1 MGLFNFFGLGNND
14 GEKVGEYLQN
24 DAVIIDVRTPAEF
37 ANGHAKGSINIPLS
51 AVANQLNKIKKYNK
65 TVITCCRS
73 GARSGTAANI
83 LNNNGIDSINGGP
96 WQNVAQ
102 LIV

>member
-14 GEKVGEYLQN
+14 SEKVGEYLQN
-24 DAVIIDVRTPAEF
+24 NAVIIDVRTPAEF
-37 ANGHAKGSINIPLS
+37 ADGHAKGSINIPLS

-65 TVITCCRS
+65 PVITCCRS

-83 LNNNGIDSINGGP
+83 LNNSGIDSINGGP

>member
-1 MGLFNFFGLGNND
+1 MGFFSFFGFGNID
-14 GEKVGEYLQN
+14 GEKIKEYLQN
-24 DAVIIDVRTPAEF
+24 KAVIIDVRTPEEF
-37 ANGHAKGSINIPLS
+37 ADGHAKGSVNIPLN
-51 AVANQLNKIKKYNK
+51 AVANQINKIKKYK
-65 TVITCCRS
+65 KPVITCCRS

-102 LIV
+102 QL

>member
-1 MGLFNFFGLGNND
+1 MGFFSFFGFGNTD
-14 GEKVGEYLQN
+14 GEKIKEYLHN
-24 DAVIIDVRTPAEF
+24 KAVIIDVRTPEEF
-37 ANGHAKGSINIPLS
+37 ADGHAKGSVNIPLN
-51 AVANQLNKIKKYNK
+51 AVANHINKIKKYK
-65 TVITCCRS
+65 KPVITCCRS

-102 LIV
+102 QL

>member
-14 GEKVGEYLQN
+14 GEKVAEYLQN

-65 TVITCCRS
+65 PVITCCRS

-96 WQNVAQ
+96 WKNVAQ